1 MAFEYLVPVSKELQE
16 NVKSFS
22 NQTLSNFVSFYDG
35 DDDVNFENTQLA
47 VLCVKDSRNSLYV
60 RKSDFYFD
68 EIRTQLYGMYVGNWK
83 LNILDLG
90 DILEGDEVS
99 DTAYVLKTILS
110 QLYKKSIVPII
121 LGGSQDFTFYQYR
134 AYDGVKYMVNL
145 TTADHKFD
153 LGNSDLP
160 MNGQSYVG
168 KMIIDEPYN
177 LFNYCNLGYQTYL
190 SPQEE
195 IDLMEKLFFEALRLG
210 QLKQEFIRAEPI
222 LRDTDLFSV
231 DIYCVKSSEIADS
244 GHKNINGFSTF
255 DLCKLSRYAGMSD
268 KLSSFGVYELQSM
281 QKSESLINLISQ
293 MLWYFLEGFSLRLNE
308 KVTENGSNFIKYN
321 VPIQDEVLV
330 FIKSQVSERWWIKIP
345 NGNNN
350 ENKPSLLAC
359 DKQDYLEATSAI
371 LPDRWLKAK
380 YKNNI

>member
-1 MAFEYLVPVSKELQE
+1 MVFEYLEPVSEELQE
-16 NVKSFS
+16 SVQSFS
-22 NQTLSNFVSFYDG
+22 NQTLSNFVSFYNG
-35 DDDVNFENTQLA
+35 DEEISLENIQLA
-47 VLCVKDSRNSLYV
+47 IICVKDSRNSNYED
-60 RKSDFYFD
+60 KSDFYFD
-68 EIRTQLYGMYVGNWK
+68 DIRTQLYNMYVGNWK

-99 DTAYVLKTILS
+99 DTAYVLKTILNR
-110 QLYKKSIVPII
+110 LYQKSVIPII

-145 TTADHKFD
+145 TSADHKFD

-160 MNGQSYVG
+160 MDGQSYVG

-177 LFNYCNLGYQTYL
+177 LFNYCNLGYQTFL

-195 IDLMEKLFFEALRLG
+195 IDLMEKLFFETLRLG
-210 QLKQEFIRAEPI
+210 ELKQDFTRAEPV

-244 GHKNINGFSTF
+244 SHKNINGFSTF

-268 KLSSFGVYELQSM
+268 KLSSFGIYELQAM
-281 QKSESLINLISQ
+281 KKSESLIHLISQ

-308 KVTENGSNFIKYN
+308 KVSENNSSFLKYN
-321 VPIQDEVLV
+321 VPIQDEILV
-330 FIKSQVSERWWIKIP
+330 FIKSEVSGRWWIKIP

-350 ENKPSLLAC
+350 EHKPSLLAC
-359 DKQDYLEATSAI
+359 DKQDYLDAI
-371 LPDRWLKAK
+371 SSTIPDRWLKAK
-380 YKNNI
+380 YKNSI